1 MNVLMNSLKCSPN
14 GLVTRQ
20 TLKRLGVLGY
30 FWYDVLI
37 KCFYWC
43 LDENMCGLARK
54 KDEKSFNW
62 RYQPIYLGGF
72 NFEYHPFKHLLQ
84 FSNPSLL
91 WLVASQGIQASIKLP
106 ATISRAVTMIITVT
120 WTTDYT
126 SDEHTKYSFNF
137 FSFIKL
143 QDYVLIYIKHD
154 F

>member
-1 MNVLMNSLKCSPN
+1 MNVLMTSLKCSPN

-37 KCFYWC
+37 KFFYWC

-54 KDEKSFNW
+54 KEEKSFNW
-62 RYQPIYLGGF
+62 RYQPIYFGGF

-91 WLVASQGIQASIKLP
+91 WLIASQGFQASIKLP
-106 ATISRAVTMIITVT
+106 ATHTISRAVTMIITVT

-137 FSFIKL
+137 FFI
-143 QDYVLIYIKHD
+143 Y
-154 F
+154 